1 MEGNKNWW
9 NNVDPGLANTGMSM
23 LQLRPS
29 LFQLDLNNLN
39 CLTLFGQPNL
49 DSLDLIKSI
58 NSI

>member
-1 MEGNKNWW
+1 MLT
-9 NNVDPGLANTGMSM
+9 PGLANTGMSM